1 VVDLEASRRRII
13 EATDIERRQLQTLVG
28 HRVGPAL
35 SGVGA
40 LLDRGLAEASAAGNQ
55 AVADELQ
62 EVRDGLITAGQDV
75 ERLAAGL
82 LPIALGKPGI
92 GPGLRALIDHI
103 GLPVRVNVAPVRLDP
118 EVEAAIVFVCSE
130 ALTNVRKYAE
140 ASRVN
145 LDVVVEGGAVLVSVV
160 DDGVG
165 GADPAAGS
173 GLSGLRDRVEAI
185 GGVVTV
191 ESPAGRGT
199 RIVARIPL
207 AVPAA

>member
-1 VVDLEASRRRII
+1 
-13 EATDIERRQLQTLVG
+13 
-28 HRVGPAL
+28 
-35 SGVGA
+35 
-40 LLDRGLAEASAAGNQ
+40 
-55 AVADELQ
+55 
-62 EVRDGLITAGQDV
+62 
-75 ERLAAGL
+75 
-82 LPIALGKPGI
+82 
-92 GPGLRALIDHI
+92 
-103 GLPVRVNVAPVRLDP
+103 
-118 EVEAAIVFVCSE
+118 VFVCSE

-140 ASRVN
+140 ASQVN